1 MNSVHLHDGN
11 PLDRL
16 TQVQALKLTARV
28 VSGTRA
34 GQYARKNAALHKMH
48 RWKTDLHVA
57 KGRVSE
63 CEMVLLDL
71 QKEVE
76 DAERNIEIIES
87 GLVDLEQKILQAQN
101 NETHKASASDSDH
114 SSCES
119 ADSWR
124 HQYLNALVNSPGLVS
139 GYDLNAVQADLIV
152 FHRN

>member
-1 MNSVHLHDGN
+1 
-11 PLDRL
+11 
-16 TQVQALKLTARV
+16 
-28 VSGTRA
+28 
-34 GQYARKNAALHKMH
+34 MH

-101 NETHKASASDSDH
+101 NETHEASASDSDH